1 MCYAKGWRKMACY
14 IIEGGN
20 RLNGE
25 ITVQGSKNGSL
36 PLLSACVLVQGETV
50 LKNCPR
56 LTDVDAAANILTYL
70 GCKAKRCGDSV
81 IVNSTGASRCD
92 IPDSLMQEMR
102 SSVVF
107 LGALLGSFGRAELS
121 SPGGCE
127 IGLRPIDLHLEA
139 MRALGTKITEEGGR
153 LICSCPDGLK
163 GTRITLSFPSVGAT
177 ENVLLAACTAKG
189 ETVLINAARE
199 PEIKE
204 LADFLNAC
212 GAKIKGAG
220 ESIITVEGVKTLC
233 GAEYTVSRDRIAAC
247 TFMAAAAVTKGD
259 VLLCGMTQDILM
271 PVLEPFEKT
280 GCKLVQDT
288 RGLRI
293 KAPERLLSFSSVR
306 TMPYPG
312 FPTDS
317 QADFGVMASVA
328 HGTGVIIENIFE
340 NRFKYTAELTR
351 MGADIRTE
359 GRVAIIQGVKA
370 LHGAQVFSPDLR
382 GGSALVVAGL
392 CAKGVTRVNG
402 IHYIDRGYENF
413 DGQLAALGAKIIR
426 GE

>member
-1 MCYAKGWRKMACY
+1 MCYAKGWRKMAYY

-20 RLNGE
+20 SLSGE

-36 PLLSACVLVQGETV
+36 PLLSAAVLVQGETV
-50 LKNCPR
+50 LENCPH
-56 LTDVDAAANILTYL
+56 LTDVDAAVSILTYL
-70 GCKAKRCGDSV
+70 GCRAKRSGNSV
-81 IVNSTGASRCD
+81 AVESTGASRCE

-107 LGALLGSFGRAELS
+107 LGALLGRFGKAELS

-127 IGLRPIDLHLEA
+127 IGLRPIDMHLDA
-139 MRALGTKITEEGGR
+139 MRALGTRITEEGGR
-153 LICSCPDGLK
+153 LICSCPNGLK
-163 GTRITLSFPSVGAT
+163 GARITLPFPSVGAT

-220 ESIITVEGVKTLC
+220 ESIITVEGVSALC
-233 GAEYTVSRDRIAAC
+233 GTRHTVSRDRIAAC

-259 VLLCGMTQDILM
+259 VLLCGMTQDRLM
-271 PVLEPFEKT
+271 PVIETFEKT
-280 GCKLVQDT
+280 GCKLMQDEK
-288 RGLRI
+288 GLRI
-293 KAPERLLSFSSVR
+293 KAPDRLLSFSSVR

-328 HGTGVIIENIFE
+328 RGTGVIIENIFE
-340 NRFKYTAELTR
+340 NRFRYTAELTR

-359 GRVAIIQGVKA
+359 GRVAVIQGVRS
-370 LHGAQVFSPDLR
+370 LHGAQVYSPDLR

-392 CAKGVTRVNG
+392 CAEGVTRVNG

-413 DGQLAALGAKIIR
+413 EGQLTALGVKIIR

>member
-1 MCYAKGWRKMACY
+1 MAYY

-20 RLNGE
+20 SLSGE

-36 PLLSACVLVQGETV
+36 PLLSAAVLVQGETV
-50 LKNCPR
+50 LENCPH
-56 LTDVDAAANILTYL
+56 LTDVDAAVSILTYL
-70 GCKAKRCGDSV
+70 GCRAKRSGNSV
-81 IVNSTGASRCD
+81 AVESTGASRCE

-107 LGALLGSFGRAELS
+107 LGALLGRFGKAELS

-127 IGLRPIDLHLEA
+127 IGLRPIDMHLDA

-153 LICSCPDGLK
+153 LICSCPNGLK
-163 GTRITLSFPSVGAT
+163 GARITLPFPSVGAT

-220 ESIITVEGVKTLC
+220 ESIITVEGVTALC
-233 GAEYTVSRDRIAAC
+233 GTRHTVSRDRIAAC

-259 VLLCGMTQDILM
+259 VLLCGMTQDRLM
-271 PVLEPFEKT
+271 PVIETFEKT
-280 GCKLVQDT
+280 GCKLMQDEK
-288 RGLRI
+288 GLRI
-293 KAPERLLSFSSVR
+293 KAPDRLLSFSSVR

-328 HGTGVIIENIFE
+328 RGTGVIIENIFE
-340 NRFKYTAELTR
+340 NRFRYTAELTR

-359 GRVAIIQGVKA
+359 GRVAVIQGVRS
-370 LHGAQVFSPDLR
+370 LHGAQVYSPDLR

-392 CAKGVTRVNG
+392 CAEGVTRVNG

-413 DGQLAALGAKIIR
+413 EGQLTALGVKIIR